1 MRNLL
6 ILFFLVIS
14 IVDLCAQGNLQYTR
28 HDINSDARFR
38 FSDIARLPETHK
50 YYVTPSGNNPAYLI
64 NGDTYAIESTQDVG
78 TYPLG
83 ARTTLSRT
91 GKYVMIQSLTYL
103 EYKLKNRETY
113 LVVVDPL
120 SGKILLNL
128 SKVNDAC
135 FHPNEEE
142 VWYLSDGMVRSVS
155 LATRKDIEVF
165 KFPGATNCLALSPDG
180 KYLALSHKPTKEF
193 LDSYVTR
200 KGQKNNYKIYEKFRQ
215 CISVFNTSDLS
226 LAHLAS
232 EMVDIP
238 YVLEYSPKGDFLLCY
253 SQPHDKLT
261 STTTAGNTD
270 YISKIDAA
278 TGIVL
283 NEGFVSNSLY
293 EPDLE
298 FSNSH
303 DYLAIVTINRTK
315 LPEVWV
321 CDFGSAGIVARFE
334 CGKNTLGEAM
344 KNELKADASRV
355 GVAFTA
361 DDRNML
367 ITYGSILLNWTIP
380 YE

>member
-1 MRNLL
+1 MRTFL
-6 ILFFLVIS
+6 IIFSLAAVTF
-14 IVDLCAQGNLQYTR
+14 DLHAQGHLQYTR
-28 HDINSDARFR
+28 HDINGDERFR

-64 NGDTYAIESTQDVG
+64 NGDTYAIEGTHNVG

-83 ARTTLSRT
+83 ARTTISKT
-91 GKYVMIQSLTYL
+91 GKYVMIQSLTHL

-113 LVVVDPL
+113 LVVVDPIG
-120 SGKILLNL
+120 GKILLNL

-142 VWYLSDGMVRSVS
+142 VWYLIDGVVRSVT
-155 LATRKDIEVF
+155 LASGKDREVF
-165 KFPGATNCLALSPDG
+165 KFPSATNCLAISPNG
-180 KYLALSHKPTKEF
+180 QYLALSHKPAKDF
-193 LDSYVTR
+193 LDAYVTK
-200 KGQKNNYKIYEKFRQ
+200 KGQKKNYKIYEKFRQ
-215 CISVFNTSDLS
+215 CISVFNTSDQA

-261 STTTAGNTD
+261 ATTTAGNTD

-278 TGIVL
+278 TGIL
-283 NEGFVSNSLY
+283 RTEGFVSNSVY

-303 DYLAIVTINRTK
+303 NYLAIVTINRTK
-315 LPEVWV
+315 VPEVWV
-321 CDFGSAGIVARFE
+321 CDFNTASILARFE
-334 CGKNTLGEAM
+334 CGKNTLGEAL

-355 GVAFTA
+355 GVAFSA
-361 DDRNML
+361 DDQNML